1 MKINN
6 ADNFVHIIAKLLKC
20 LDYTDVK
27 ETGGDSGIDITA
39 SKDGKTYCFRCLYD
53 IEAISEKKMKV
64 LSDAYKSSRFDV
76 AVFVTNSSFI
86 SAAKK
91 LGEQEGILMWD
102 RNTIDRMS
110 IGISESIE
118 DKVDIPKSHT
128 GLIVAIAVP
137 VVVIIAIVLIYFK
150 FIK

>member
-6 ADNFVHIIAKLLKC
+6 ADNFIHVIAKMLKC
-20 LDYTDVK
+20 LGYSDVK
-27 ETGGDSGIDITA
+27 ETGGDNGIDITA
-39 SKDGKTYCFRCLYD
+39 TKDGKTYCFRCLCD

-64 LSDAYKSSRFDV
+64 LSDAYKSSRYDV

-102 RNTIDRMS
+102 RNTIDRMA
-110 IGISESIE
+110 IGISEKIE
-118 DKVDIPKSHT
+118 DEVVEPKNHT
-128 GLIVAIAVP
+128 GLIVGLAVGVVGVIAAILVYNF
-137 VVVIIAIVLIYFK
+137 LIK
-150 FIK
+150 